1 MTRGMP
7 RDGQRGQRGQA
18 TTEFAVVA
26 MALVPLFLLVVL
38 IGKMADLAHTAQAA
52 SRYVAFEAVV
62 RHSGSGWKSDP
73 LLAAEVRR
81 RFFSHPDAPVKTD
94 DVAGD
99 SAAHRNP
106 LWSDHVGRTL
116 LPRLE
121 DSVGAALRIDRF
133 DALPAAY
140 AGALAL
146 STDNLAAATVT
157 VTPAGVPE
165 LPPFDTLR
173 LRIEGRTSLLADA
186 WTARGPGAI
195 RERIQSSVRM
205 LPTAPIR
212 PLIDAAGRLPTL
224 VLDPPL
230 RMGEFDWDIVS
241 CDRLVGGC

>member
-1 MTRGMP
+1 MTRGSP
-7 RDGQRGQRGQA
+7 RPCQRGQA

-38 IGKMADLAHTAQAA
+38 IGKLADLAHTAQAA

-62 RHSGSGWKSDP
+62 RHSSSGWKSDA

-99 SAAHRNP
+99 FAAHRNP
-106 LWSDHVGRTL
+106 LWSDYVGRTL
-116 LPRLE
+116 LPRFE
-121 DSVGAALRIDRF
+121 DTVGVAMRVDRF
-133 DALPAAY
+133 DAIPAAAY
-140 AGALAL
+140 AGALEL
-146 STDNLAAATVT
+146 STDNLAAAIVV
-157 VTPAGVPE
+157 VTPAGVLG
-165 LPPFDTLR
+165 LPPFDTLH
-173 LRIEGRTSLLADA
+173 LRFEGRTSLLADA

-195 RERIQSSVRM
+195 RQRIEASARM

-212 PLIDAAGRLPTL
+212 ALIDAAGRLPTL
-224 VLDPPL
+224 VLDPAL
-230 RMGEFDWDIVS
+230 RMGEFDWDIVP